1 MELAILA
8 AFVVLPPL
16 ATVLL
21 RSNGILVFLSV
32 CMGSV
37 LATYV
42 ASDAS
47 SVISGASRSS
57 VLTTMQWTQLGLL
70 VAPVP
75 FVLYFSRK
83 KLKGLK
89 LVLGTI
95 AAAAGGALLGILGV
109 PYMTAAQQTAIKST
123 ELWRELNNLET
134 AFVIAGASITILHI
148 FMTRWKP
155 EPDKKK
161 HKK

>member
-1 MELAILA
+1 MELATLA
-8 AFVVLPPL
+8 GLVAVPPL
-16 ATVLL
+16 VTVLL
-21 RSNGILVFLSV
+21 RSNGMLVFLSV

-42 ASDAS
+42 AGDAS
-47 SVISGASRSS
+47 SVIYGASRSN

-70 VAPVP
+70 VIPV
-75 FVLYFSRK
+75 VLTLFLSRK
-83 KLKGLK
+83 KVKGLK
-89 LVLGTI
+89 LFLGVI
-95 AAAAGGALLGILGV
+95 AAAAAGGLLALLAV
-109 PYMTAAQQTAIKST
+109 PYLSADQQSTIEST

-134 AFVIAGASITILHI
+134 AAIITGASTTVLYF

-155 EPDKKK
+155 ESEKK

>member
-8 AFVVLPPL
+8 GLVVLPPVV
-16 ATVLL
+16 TLL
-21 RSNGILVFLSV
+21 FRSNGVLVFLSV

-37 LATYV
+37 LATYI

-47 SVISGASRSS
+47 NVISGASRPS

-70 VAPVP
+70 IAPVP
-75 FVLYFSRK
+75 FVLFFSRK

-89 LVLGTI
+89 LFLGTI
-95 AAAAGGALLGILGV
+95 AAGAGGGLLALLTV
-109 PYMTAAQQTAIKST
+109 PYMTAAQQAVIKSS
-123 ELWRELNNLET
+123 ELWRELNNLEA
-134 AFVIAGASITILHI
+134 AFIIAGASIAILHI
-148 FMTRWKP
+148 FITRWKP
-155 EPDKKK
+155 EADKKK